1 MAYSKQYSLV
11 WANDEYGTQKSV
23 AEIIA
28 ERRLCSEFE

>member
-1 MAYSKQYSLV
+1 MAYSKQHSLV
-11 WANDEYGTQKSV
+11 WANDEYGAKKSV

>member
-1 MAYSKQYSLV
+1 MSYSKQHSLV
-11 WANDEYGTQKSV
+11 WANDEYGAKKSV